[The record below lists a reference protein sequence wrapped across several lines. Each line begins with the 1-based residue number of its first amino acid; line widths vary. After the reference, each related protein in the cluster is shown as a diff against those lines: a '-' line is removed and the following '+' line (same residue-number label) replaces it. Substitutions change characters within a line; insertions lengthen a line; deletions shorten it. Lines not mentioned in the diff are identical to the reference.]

1 MSSWRVE
8 ITGLQEAIAAF
19 GKSPIPIITSFF
31 DSRVMPVV
39 LAITRRETPKKTGAL
54 AESQYISKIGDLH
67 WAIIEQEKY
76 GLWIREGVDYTG
88 TIYPLRPAYALYWEN
103 IEGGQPVSWAQ
114 WPGITQNDYGEKAA
128 RESMSAISSILS
140 ALITDMKKEYSF

>member
-1 MSSWRVE
+1 MATGYTIN

-54 AESQYISKIGDLH
+54 AESQYISKMGDLH
-67 WAIIEQEKY
+67 WAIMEQEKY
-76 GLWIREGVDYTG
+76 GVWIREGVDYTG
-88 TIYPLRPAYALYWEN
+88 DAIYPLRPKYALYWE
-103 IEGGQPVSWAQ
+103 GLDHPVSSAQ

-128 RESMSAISSILS
+128 RGAMTAIGSILS
-140 ALITDMKKEYSF
+140 ALIADLKKGYSF